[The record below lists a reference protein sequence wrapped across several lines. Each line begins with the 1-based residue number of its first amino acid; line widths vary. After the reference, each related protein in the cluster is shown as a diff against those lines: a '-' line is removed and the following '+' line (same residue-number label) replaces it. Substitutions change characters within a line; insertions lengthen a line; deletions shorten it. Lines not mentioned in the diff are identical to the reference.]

1 MPNVCPVKQETKIS
15 LPDLCVKA
23 TSILPD
29 AVRPDS
35 GSDLRYVGSSL
46 LLYVHKIGLTDRQP
60 QKLCF
65 REGVGDIIRVEVAA

>member
-35 GSDLRYVGSSL
+35 GSDLRY
-46 LLYVHKIGLTDRQP
+46 P

-65 REGVGDIIRVEVAA
+65 GEGVGDIIRVEVAA